1 MLVIRRCVSKQA
13 QNLNEVDTLSGAK
26 NDGIYKHIQF
36 KQETRDSRVGM
47 GTGVWGM
54 KVLQC
59 VSLVPEVNLAIPPTT
74 DDL

>member
-36 KQETRDSRVGM
+36 KQEMRFKSRYGNGSM
-47 GTGVWGM
+47 GYESFAV
-54 KVLQC
+54 C
-59 VSLVPEVNLAIPPTT
+59 VASPRGESCHPTHN
-74 DDL
+74 